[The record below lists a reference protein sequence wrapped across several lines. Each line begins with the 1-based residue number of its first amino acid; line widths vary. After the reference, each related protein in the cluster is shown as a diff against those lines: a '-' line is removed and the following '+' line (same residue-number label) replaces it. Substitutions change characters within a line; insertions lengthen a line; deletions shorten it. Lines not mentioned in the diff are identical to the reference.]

1 MSSVKYQ
8 HFYSISVR
16 FHYVKVKN
24 LQHNVLNATA
34 VKLKV
39 PQYVGHMS
47 QEEICATKFWWGNL
61 FECDNMEGHGD
72 GWI

>member
-1 MSSVKYQ
+1 M
-8 HFYSISVR
+8 
-16 FHYVKVKN
+16 KVKN

-47 QEEICATKFWWGNL
+47 QEEIRATKFKWGNL
-61 FECDNMEGHGD
+61 FECDHMEGHGD